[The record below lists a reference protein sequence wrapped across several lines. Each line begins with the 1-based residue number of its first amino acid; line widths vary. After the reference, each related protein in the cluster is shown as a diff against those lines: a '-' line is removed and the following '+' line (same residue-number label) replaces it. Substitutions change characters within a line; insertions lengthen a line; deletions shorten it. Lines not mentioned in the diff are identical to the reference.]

1 MRLLERAE
9 PAHRGLERRSPQAD
23 TPLCPWMLA
32 WLGLPVLGIANGV
45 VRDVTYGQVASELAA
60 HQLSTAIL
68 LLLLAAYLWAL
79 MRRWPIPTSRRAYTI
94 GGIWAALTILFELG
108 FGHYLTG
115 DSWATLLHAYNV
127 ADGRVWAAVPLWTLV
142 GPEIIRRVRARR

>member
-1 MRLLERAE
+1 MRPLERTQ
-9 PAHRGLERRSPQAD
+9 PAHPGLERRSPHAA
-23 TPLCPWMLA
+23 TPLRPWMFA

-68 LLLLAAYLWAL
+68 LLLMAAYLWAL
-79 MRRWPIPTSRRAYTI
+79 MSRWPIPTSRRAYTI
-94 GGIWAALTILFELG
+94 GGIWALLTILFEFG

-127 ADGRVWAAVPLWTLV
+127 AAGRVWVAVPLWTMV
-142 GPEIIRRVRARR
+142 GPEIIRRLRARR